1 VFMVIH
7 LITGGNVVNVLVFV
21 YAVPVSLIVW
31 LVFNS
36 IWFRPRLN
44 YLIISLL
51 VWSLLATLQLTILP
65 FGYNVWPI
73 YLLGIPA
80 QLIIIIWSKL
90 QK

>member
-1 VFMVIH
+1 MVIH
-7 LITGGNVVNVLVFV
+7 LITGGNVTNVLVFV
-21 YAVPVSLIVW
+21 YAVPASLIVW

-80 QLIIIIWSKL
+80 EVIIIIWSRLNK
-90 QK
+90 